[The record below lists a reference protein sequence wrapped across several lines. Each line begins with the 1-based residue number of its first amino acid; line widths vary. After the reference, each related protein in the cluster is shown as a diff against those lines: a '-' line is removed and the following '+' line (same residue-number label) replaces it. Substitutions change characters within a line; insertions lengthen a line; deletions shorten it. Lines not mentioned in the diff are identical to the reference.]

1 MFNYKL
7 KRASIKNIFSLQVL
21 LLSAGDLPIVLP
33 AVFHEKLKVKSVT
46 LTDSL
51 PAAVARNV
59 LFLKVI
65 SSSSFDPSCVD
76 DLQYLWSIWY
86 NIEWTSKTL
95 SRFLKDVSELAK
107 SELPSMIQVTDKEDI
122 SKLKAIWST
131 WIEIASA
138 MDFEFKEQVL
148 KERYTL

>member
-1 MFNYKL
+1 M
-7 KRASIKNIFSLQVL
+7 L

-33 AVFHEKLKVKSVT
+33 AVFHEKLKVKNIT

-51 PAAVARNV
+51 PAAVARNI

-76 DLQYLWSIWY
+76 DLQYLWSVWY

-107 SELPSMIQVTDKEDI
+107 SELPSMIQVNDTEDVNQ
-122 SKLKAIWST
+122 LKVIWST

-148 KERYTL
+148 KERYAF